1 MATLGERIKQIRGK
15 MTQKEFS
22 QLLGIT
28 QRAVINYEISGRVP
42 RKKILKSICEQ
53 FNVCEQWLLTGEGP
67 MLSGQQKEQT
77 TDMSAVLSPILPAQP
92 AENIDSPDWKTADH
106 VGRCPFV

>member
-77 TDMSAVLSPILPAQP
+77 TDM
-92 AENIDSPDWKTADH
+92 
-106 VGRCPFV
+106 VGRFISHLTCSTR